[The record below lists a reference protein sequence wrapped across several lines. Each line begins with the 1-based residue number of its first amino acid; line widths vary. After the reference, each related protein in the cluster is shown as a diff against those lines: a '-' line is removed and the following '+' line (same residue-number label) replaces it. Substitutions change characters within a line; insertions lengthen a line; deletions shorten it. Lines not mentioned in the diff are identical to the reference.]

1 MEYEINKFAELASEY
16 VNNTNRNLFLTG
28 KAGTGK
34 TTFLTNIRSHTFK
47 NVVVAA
53 PTGIAAINAGGVTLH
68 SLFHLPFGAFVPEN
82 NALPGEQNGFLNT
95 PQSVLA
101 KLKMNSYKRK
111 MLRELDLLIIDEV
124 SMLRAD
130 LLDCIDVILRHVR
143 RRRFDPFGGVQL
155 LLIGDMHQLPPVVKQ
170 HEWVHLSAYY
180 KSMFFFD
187 ANSLK
192 ENPPLFIELEKIYR
206 QSDQDFI
213 DILNRLRNDQLTQ
226 QDAEIL
232 NGYYRSNFIPEE
244 DEGYVHV
251 TTHNR
256 KAELVNNDKLKSIDG
271 KAHVFEARISGDFPE
286 NMYPALVRLELKVGA
301 QVMFIKNDAGEDKR
315 FFNGK
320 IGKVKSI
327 SSDELVVECGK
338 EKEEITL
345 QSMEWE
351 NIRFTLDKET
361 GNIEEKMIGTFSQ
374 MPLRLAWA
382 ITVHKSQGLTFEK
395 AILDLSDV
403 FAAGQMYVALS
414 RLRSLDGLVLFSKI
428 NLSVLKQDEAVV
440 NFNKQKSPYDYLKEN
455 ISEDK
460 RKFIEE
466 AVCSAFDF
474 QTLMRELSWHKG
486 SFNKGETRSAKQPYL
501 EWTNKLINGTSEM
514 KTVADKF
521 NLQVRNI
528 MSAPEG
534 YLEKMK
540 DRIEKACSY
549 FEPLMEEKRKE
560 IEKHI
565 DEVSERKR
573 IKGYAKEL
581 DELELLFRQKLKSIR
596 KAFLLVSE
604 ISENRQLT
612 KDKLKSIEISGSE
625 KKIKS
630 RKKKDKTPTK
640 EISYKMFKEGL
651 SLDEIAIKRGFVSST
666 ILGHLSNYV
675 ATGDLDVLKF
685 ISQKKLD
692 DIISLTKK
700 LKSTQSGELKTALG
714 DEFSYADIKL
724 ALAHLQSQ
732 SDK

>member
-1 MEYEINKFAELASEY
+1 MEYEVNKFVQLASEY

-47 NVVVAA
+47 NAVVAA

-82 NALPGEQNGFLNT
+82 TALSGEQDGFINT

-111 MLRELDLLIIDEV
+111 MLRELELLIIDEV

-143 RRRFDPFGGVQL
+143 RRRFDSFGGVQL

-170 HEWVHLSAYY
+170 HEWVHLSPYY

-192 ENPPLFIELEKIYR
+192 ENPLLFIELEKIYR
-206 QSDQDFI
+206 QSDQNFI
-213 DILNRLRNDQLTQ
+213 DILNRLRNNKLSQ
-226 QDAEIL
+226 QDADLL
-232 NGYYRSNFIPEE
+232 NEYYRENFTPGE

-256 KAELVNNDKLKSIDG
+256 KAELVNNEQLKSLDG
-271 KAHVFEARISGDFPE
+271 KVHLFEARISGDFPE
-286 NMYPALVRLELKVGA
+286 NMYPALVKLELKVGA
-301 QVMFIKNDAGEDKR
+301 QVMFIKNDSGEEKR
-315 FFNGK
+315 FYNGK
-320 IGKVKSI
+320 IGKIKSV
-327 SSDELVVECGK
+327 SDDELVVECGK

-345 QSMEWE
+345 QTTEWE
-351 NIRFTLDKET
+351 NIRYTLNKDT
-361 GNIEEKMIGTFSQ
+361 GNIEEKIIGTFNQ

-382 ITVHKSQGLTFEK
+382 ITVHKSQGLTFDK

-414 RLRSLDGLVLFSKI
+414 RLRSLEGLVLFSKI
-428 NLSVLKQDEAVV
+428 NQSVLKQDEAVV
-440 NFNKQKSPYDYLKEN
+440 DFSKQKSPYDTLKEN

-460 RKFIEE
+460 KQFVKD
-466 AVCSAFDF
+466 AVKGAFDF
-474 QTLMRELSWHKG
+474 QTLMQELSWHKG

-501 EWTNKLINGTSEM
+501 EWTNNLIKGTLEI
-514 KTVADKF
+514 KNVADKF
-521 NLQVRNI
+521 NLQVNNI
-528 MSAPEG
+528 MAASEG
-534 YLEKMK
+534 YLERMK
-540 DRIEKACSY
+540 DRIEKACGY
-549 FEPLMEEKRKE
+549 FEPLMEGKRKE

-565 DEVSERKR
+565 DEISQRKR

-596 KAFLLVSE
+596 KVVLLVIE

-612 KDKLKSIEISGSE
+612 KDKLQSIEVAGPDKNS
-625 KKIKS
+625 KS

-651 SLDEIAIKRGFVSST
+651 NLDEIANRRGFVAST
-666 ILGHLSNYV
+666 ITGHLSYYV
-675 ATGDLDVLKF
+675 ASGDIDALKF

-692 DIISLTKK
+692 VIVSLTKK
-700 LKSTQSGELKTALG
+700 LDTLQAGELKTALG
-714 DEFSYADIKL
+714 EEYSYADIRVV
-724 ALAHLQSQ
+724 LAHLLAQN
-732 SDK
+732 DK